1 MTQPMTIEQVA
12 EHARRRIMAAHDR
25 TKAERAAAAAEWE
38 ALVTATE
45 TALADF
51 PAATPVNLAPTPDV
65 GVWFDPSTG
74 ALVRIPA
81 GARTAVAS

>member
-12 EHARRRIMAAHDR
+12 ERARRRIMAANDR
-25 TKAERAAAAAEWE
+25 TQVERAAAAAEWE

-45 TALADF
+45 FDDF
-51 PAATPVNLAPTPDV
+51 PAATPVNLVPTPDV

-81 GARTAVAS
+81 GARTAVAP